1 MATETLLDSGILSEL
16 RQNKIIAANEVA
28 IQSGDLFF
36 AKDVITGEKR
46 MLETGQIR
54 NFSTNESL
62 SETSKKTLLR
72 G

>member
-16 RQNKIIAANEVA
+16 RKNKIIAANEIA

>member
-1 MATETLLDSGILSEL
+1 MATEILLDSTILSAL
-16 RQNKIIAANEVA
+16 RKNKIIAANEVA

-36 AKDVITGEKR
+36 AKDVLTDEKR
-46 MLETGQIR
+46 MLESSLIR
-54 NFSTNESL
+54 NFNTNESL

>member
-1 MATETLLDSGILSEL
+1 MATEVLLDSTILSAL
-16 RQNKIIAANEVA
+16 RKNKIIAANEVA

-36 AKDVITGEKR
+36 AKDVLTDEKR
-46 MLETGQIR
+46 MLESSLIR
-54 NFSTNESL
+54 NFNTNESL

>member
-16 RQNKIIAANEVA
+16 RKNKIIAANEVA

-36 AKDVITGEKR
+36 AKDVLTDERR
-46 MLETGQIR
+46 MLESSLVR
-54 NFSTNESL
+54 NFNTNESL
-62 SETSKKTLLR
+62 AETSKKTLLR

>member
-1 MATETLLDSGILSEL
+1 MATEVLLDSTILSAL
-16 RQNKIIAANEVA
+16 RKNKIIAANEVA

-36 AKDVITGEKR
+36 AKDVLTDEKR
-46 MLETGQIR
+46 ILESSLIR
-54 NFSTNESL
+54 NFNTNESL

>member
-1 MATETLLDSGILSEL
+1 MATETLLDGGILSEL

-46 MLETGQIR
+46 MLESGQIR
-54 NFSTNESL
+54 NYNTNESL